1 MGEEAKIALRN
12 VRRSANDAVKK
23 DKTIPEDTQKDMLDE
38 IQEMTD
44 DSIKKVE
51 EIAANKSRDLMKL

>member
-1 MGEEAKIALRN
+1 MPIPLRN